1 MEKKFRKICF
11 PLVIVVLLI
20 GLVAGCSGEKK
31 GDQASAGSSETPSSI
46 DTASVKGT
54 ADMWT
59 WDSSEKA
66 VIAAF
71 QETYPDV
78 TINIVPVNY
87 DDYMNKVQTSIAS
100 GSKLADILCGEYNF
114 RARLFRMDI
123 LDNLEAAPYN
133 LERSEIMEYEL
144 PLSTYNGDIIG
155 LEGSITA
162 GGIGYKAPLAQQYL
176 GTDSVD
182 ALEASLDSWDA
193 IIEAGKK
200 VQAESNG
207 EVYLFHA
214 WADVQEIFDC
224 AGSEPWTDG
233 NKPTE
238 YLMETMPN
246 ERYDV
251 LVRMLE
257 NRVFDPTIS
266 DHYTPAMN
274 SAIDGDNH
282 IMLDAATWHSAF
294 VIGPNDKDGQ
304 GRWREMEA
312 PTGPFNCGGTVY
324 GITKESEN
332 KDAAWAYL
340 KWSFASVEGGEANVS
355 LRNFFPPYK
364 PLLSA
369 HDFSKD
375 VDEFFAPQ
383 NVTEKFYVK
392 MAPNIQVRPAEFYS
406 NQIKAAFKTV
416 ETALINDTSGSFTLE
431 RYKELVQTEIRNNC
445 PDLEM

>member
-1 MEKKFRKICF
+1 MGKKTQVRA
-11 PLVIVVLLI
+11 IVLI
-20 GLVAGCSGEKK
+20 VATFMLALAAGCSDKK
-31 GDQASAGSSETPSSI
+31 ATAESSVPATGNI
-46 DTASVKGT
+46 DTSSVKGSC
-54 ADMWT
+54 DLWT
-59 WDSSEKA
+59 WDSSEKP
-66 VIAAF
+66 VVAAF
-71 QETYPDV
+71 QEIYPDITV
-78 TINIVPVNY
+78 NIVPVNY

-123 LDNLEAAPYN
+123 LENLEEAPYN
-133 LERSEIMEYEL
+133 LDRNEIMDYEL
-144 PLSTYNGDIIG
+144 PLSTYNGNIVG

-162 GGIGYKAPLAQQYL
+162 GGIAYKAPLALKYL
-176 GTDSVD
+176 DTDSVEE
-182 ALEASLDSWDA
+182 LEASLNTWDA

-200 VQAESNG
+200 VQVQSG
-207 EVYLFHA
+207 GDVYLFHA

-224 AGSEPWTDG
+224 AGTEPWTEG
-233 NKPTE
+233 NKPTK
-238 YLMETMPN
+238 YLMETMPD

-257 NRVFDPTIS
+257 AGVFDPSIS

-282 IMLDAATWHSAF
+282 IMIDAATWHSAF

-304 GRWREMEA
+304 GRWREMVA
-312 PTGPFNCGGTVY
+312 PTGPFNCGGTAY

-332 KDAAWAYL
+332 KDAAWSYL
-340 KWSFASVEGGEANVS
+340 KWSFAGVEGGEANVA

-364 PLLSA
+364 PLIDT

-375 VDEFFAPQ
+375 VDELFAPQ
-383 NVTEKFYVK
+383 KLTEKFYVD
-392 MAPNIQVRPAEFYS
+392 MAPDIQVRPAEFYS

-431 RYKELVQTEIRNNC
+431 RYKELVRTEILNNC